1 MKTRKKKREREIA
14 SSRLRT
20 TSGHPCLLTKIKLEI
35 KKKKHEGFSRGFD
48 RLSTKGRRWRFS
60 SIRVAEG
67 LEKGGI
73 EGEDENLRAAVY
85 YRDEGVV

>member
-1 MKTRKKKREREIA
+1 MKTRKKKERERDCIESFTNDIRA
-14 SSRLRT
+14 SLFINEK
-20 TSGHPCLLTKIKLEI
+20 LKI
-35 KKKKHEGFSRGFD
+35 KKKHEGFSRGFD